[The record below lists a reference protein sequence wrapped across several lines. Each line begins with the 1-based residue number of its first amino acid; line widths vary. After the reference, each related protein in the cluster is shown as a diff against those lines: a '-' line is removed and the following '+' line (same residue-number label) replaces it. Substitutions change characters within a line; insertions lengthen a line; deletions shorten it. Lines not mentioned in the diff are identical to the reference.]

1 MTLTELKYIVA
12 LADEKHF
19 GNAAERCLVSQPTLS
34 IAVKRLEDELDIA
47 IFERGKNGVEVTPLG
62 KKIVEQA
69 QEALLAS
76 AKIRDIAK
84 SEDDSLIH
92 PLRLGA
98 IFTIGPYLFPRF
110 LPTLQELAPDMP
122 LYLEENFTETLKQRL
137 IHAEL
142 DAIIV
147 ALPFTEKDVVTQKLF
162 DERFVAIVP
171 ANHPLA
177 KKQRVQT
184 KDFQDENILMLGE
197 GHCLRDQVIEVC
209 STTRDGDARSTT
221 IGSSLETLKY
231 MISSGLGV
239 CILPESAAS
248 VPDSLEDKIT
258 VVRFEDSDTHPE
270 PKRGVA
276 LAWRAS
282 YPRFASI
289 DLVSKAIRK
298 NTQTLAVS

>member
-12 LADEKHF
+12 LAEEKHF
-19 GNAAERCLVSQPTLS
+19 GNAAERSLVSQPTLS
-34 IAVKRLEDELDIA
+34 IAVKRLEEELDVA
-47 IFERGKNGVEVTPLG
+47 IFERSKTGVEVTPLG
-62 KKIVEQA
+62 QKIVDQA
-69 QEALLAS
+69 KEALLA
-76 AKIRDIAK
+76 AGKIRDIAE
-84 SEDDSLIH
+84 SEDDSLSH

-122 LYLEENFTETLKQRL
+122 LYLEENFTDTLRQRL

-162 DERFVAIVP
+162 DERFVAMVP
-171 ANHPLA
+171 TSHRLA
-177 KKQRVQT
+177 EQEHVRT
-184 KDFQDENILMLGE
+184 SDFQDENILMLGE

-231 MISSGLGV
+231 MIASGLGV
-239 CILPESAAS
+239 CILPQSAS
-248 VPDSLEDKIT
+248 NVPDSLAKKVT
-258 VVRFEDSDTHPE
+258 VRAFEDSTDHPA
-270 PKRGVA
+270 PVRSVA

-282 YPRFASI
+282 YPRFATI
-289 DLVSKAIRK
+289 DLVRNAITK
-298 NTQTLAVS
+298 NTSSF